1 MNTDGSASEQLGVA
15 SGGGIVRDE
24 RGNWVIGFARNIGRA
39 SSFTAELWPL
49 RDGFS
54 ICLAR
59 NFLTLE
65 VEMDAKILVDM
76 LTDTNNVNIAICP
89 LVDDCR
95 HLASQFLQVRF
106 KRCYREANR
115 CADSLARVG
124 SQQSPDFL
132 LFYSP
137 SVGVE
142 LVFDSDFHGLYY
154 NRRCPDVTP

>member
-1 MNTDGSASEQLGVA
+1 
-15 SGGGIVRDE
+15 
-24 RGNWVIGFARNIGRA
+24 
-39 SSFTAELWPL
+39 
-49 RDGFS
+49 
-54 ICLAR
+54 
-59 NFLTLE
+59 
-65 VEMDAKILVDM
+65 MDAKILVDM

-106 KRCYREANR
+106 KHCYCEANR

-137 SVGVE
+137 LVGVE
-142 LVFDSDFHGLYY
+142 LVFNLDFNGLYY
-154 NRRCPDVTP
+154 NRHCPDVTP

>member
-15 SGGGIVRDE
+15 GGGGIVRDE
-24 RGNWVIGFARNIGRA
+24 KGNWVIGFARNIGRA

-95 HLASQFLQVRF
+95 HLASQFL
-106 KRCYREANR
+106 
-115 CADSLARVG
+115 
-124 SQQSPDFL
+124 
-132 LFYSP
+132 
-137 SVGVE
+137 
-142 LVFDSDFHGLYY
+142 
-154 NRRCPDVTP
+154 